1 MSDYLITLD
10 DNTYELSQQQYGIP
24 QYNVGVNYE
33 IPTKST
39 QYSNLRLDDISNLFD
54 GTSQTF
60 PLTVNGEPYTP
71 LNEQQ
76 LIISIDDV
84 VLNPGVDYQLS
95 GSNIY
100 FINPPG
106 NTAVFFGVA
115 LATTA
120 DLTRTINF
128 VLDNG
133 SLDIEPGS
141 KGYIHIDVTGTVESW
156 MLVSETT
163 GNIAVDIR
171 KTTYSNF
178 PNGFTSIVG
187 SEFPLLINQSKNR
200 DEDLTTWNK
209 QITAGDILD
218 FSVLSCSG
226 IQKCSVFLRLK
237 L

>member
-10 DNTYELSQQQYGIP
+10 DNTYELSQQYGMP

-39 QYSNLRLDDISNLFD
+39 QYSNLLLDNISNLFN
-54 GTSQTF
+54 GSTQTF
-60 PLTVNGEPYTP
+60 PLTVNGQPYTP
-71 LNEQQ
+71 LNAQQ
-76 LIISIDDV
+76 LIISINNV
-84 VLNPGVDYQLS
+84 VLNPNVHYQVS

-100 FINPPG
+100 FTTPPAG
-106 NTAVFFGVA
+106 ASSFFGVA

-133 SLDIEPGS
+133 SFDIESGS
-141 KGYIHIDVTGTVESW
+141 KGYIHVDVTGTIESW
-156 MLVSETT
+156 MLVAEST

-178 PNGFTSIVG
+178 PNGFASIVG
-187 SEFPLLINQSKNR
+187 NEFPLLINQSKNR
-200 DEDLTTWNK
+200 DEDLTSWNK
-209 QITAGDILD
+209 TITAGDILD

>member
-39 QYSNLRLDDISNLFD
+39 QYSNLRLDN
-54 GTSQTF
+54 
-60 PLTVNGEPYTP
+60 
-71 LNEQQ
+71 
-76 LIISIDDV
+76 
-84 VLNPGVDYQLS
+84 
-95 GSNIY
+95 
-100 FINPPG
+100 
-106 NTAVFFGVA
+106 
-115 LATTA
+115 
-120 DLTRTINF
+120 
-128 VLDNG
+128 
-133 SLDIEPGS
+133 
-141 KGYIHIDVTGTVESW
+141 
-156 MLVSETT
+156 
-163 GNIAVDIR
+163 
-171 KTTYSNF
+171 
-178 PNGFTSIVG
+178 TSIVG

-200 DEDLTTWNK
+200 DEDLTTWNR

>member
-10 DNTYELSQQQYGIP
+10 DNTYELSQQYGMP

-39 QYSNLRLDDISNLFD
+39 QYSNLLLDNISNLFN
-54 GTSQTF
+54 GSTQTF
-60 PLTVNGEPYTP
+60 PLTVNGQPYTP
-71 LNEQQ
+71 LNAQQ
-76 LIISIDDV
+76 LIISINNV
-84 VLNPGVDYQLS
+84 VLNPNVHYQVS

-100 FINPPG
+100 FIAPPAG
-106 NTAVFFGVA
+106 VSSFFGVA

-141 KGYIHIDVTGTVESW
+141 KGYIHVDVTGTIESW
-156 MLVSETT
+156 MLVSEDT
-163 GNIAVDIR
+163 GYIAIDIQ
-171 KTTYSNF
+171 KTRYDVF
-178 PNGFTSIVG
+178 PNGFSSIVG
-187 SEFPLLINQSKNR
+187 SEFPVLTNQDKNK
-200 DEDLTTWNK
+200 DDSLSTWNT

-218 FSVLSCSG
+218 FRVMSCTG
-226 IQKCSVFLRLK
+226 ITKCSVFLRLK

>member
-133 SLDIEPGS
+133 SLDIESGS
-141 KGYIHIDVTGTVESW
+141 KGYIHVDVTGTIESW